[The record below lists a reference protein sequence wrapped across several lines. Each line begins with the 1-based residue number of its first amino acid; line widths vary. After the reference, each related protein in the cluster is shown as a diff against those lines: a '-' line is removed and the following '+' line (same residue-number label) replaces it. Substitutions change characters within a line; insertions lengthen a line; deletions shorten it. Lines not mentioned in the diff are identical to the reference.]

1 MSAAVIGLS
10 IFAYVIV
17 FVATSMLFAYLDAKY
32 WDYTMDDEALYIVC
46 GIFWPVT
53 LFGLFAYYVIGAPF
67 RLFGKFLVWLT
78 DVVDESKENK
88 DK

>member
-32 WDYTMDDEALYIVC
+32 WDYTMGDEALYIIC

-53 LFGLFAYYVIGAPF
+53 LFGLFVNYVVLAPF
-67 RLFGKFLVWLT
+67 RLFGRFLIWLT
-78 DVVDESKENK
+78 DIVDENKENK